1 MNFLIFLLV
10 GLIAGII
17 AKAVMPGR
25 AGEPGGWLLTIVLGI
40 AGAFLGGFLGNAFGF
55 GSAGASGSFSLMGI
69 LWAVIGSIL
78 IIALARLF
86 TGRRAV

>member
-1 MNFLIFLLV
+1 MEFLIFLLV

-40 AGAFLGGFLGNAFGF
+40 AGAFLGGFLGRAFGF
-55 GSAGASGSFSLMGI
+55 GSAGAAGTFSLAGI
-69 LWAVIGSIL
+69 LWAVIGAIL